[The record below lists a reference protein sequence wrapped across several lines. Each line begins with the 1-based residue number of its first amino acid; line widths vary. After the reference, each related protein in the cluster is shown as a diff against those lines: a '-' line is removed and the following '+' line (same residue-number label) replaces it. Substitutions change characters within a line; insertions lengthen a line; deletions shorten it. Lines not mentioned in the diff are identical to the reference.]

1 MNAGSYLATN
11 FRWGTEMFF
20 NLLRTSFRLI
30 LKDKQYSIINQTGD
44 IKLVYTAIFTGVITV
59 KMFIS
64 VNENPVNSLKCE

>member
-1 MNAGSYLATN
+1 
-11 FRWGTEMFF
+11 MFF